1 MCLLQ
6 MGLFRVLELVEEL
19 LNNLQNLLVALV
31 YQTEQLREGSLIG
44 IGNLAAMLV
53 ELRPV
58 QQIRELPVQ
67 IQQMLRD
74 LQELSKI
81 LLQLVVNVTPLYNMV
96 RLSQSQTRDRS
107 P

>member
-1 MCLLQ
+1 
-6 MGLFRVLELVEEL
+6 MGLLRVLALVEEL

>member
-1 MCLLQ
+1 
-6 MGLFRVLELVEEL
+6 MGLLRVLELVEEL

-96 RLSQSQTRDRS
+96 RLSPSQTRDRS

>member
-1 MCLLQ
+1 
-6 MGLFRVLELVEEL
+6 MGLLRVLALVEEL

-96 RLSQSQTRDRS
+96 RLLPSQTRDRS

>member
-1 MCLLQ
+1 
-6 MGLFRVLELVEEL
+6 MGLLRVLELVEEL

-31 YQTEQLREGSLIG
+31 YQTEQLREGALIG

-96 RLSQSQTRDRS
+96 RLSPSQTRDRS

>member
-1 MCLLQ
+1 
-6 MGLFRVLELVEEL
+6 MGLLRVLELVEEL

>member
-6 MGLFRVLELVEEL
+6 MGLLRVLELVEEL

-96 RLSQSQTRDRS
+96 RLSPSQTRDRS

>member
-1 MCLLQ
+1 
-6 MGLFRVLELVEEL
+6 MGLLRVLALVEEL

-96 RLSQSQTRDRS
+96 RLSQSQTHDRS

>member
-1 MCLLQ
+1 

-96 RLSQSQTRDRS
+96 RLSPSQTRDRS

>member
-1 MCLLQ
+1 

-31 YQTEQLREGSLIG
+31 YQTEQLREGSLIA

-96 RLSQSQTRDRS
+96 RLSPSQTRDRS

>member
-1 MCLLQ
+1 
-6 MGLFRVLELVEEL
+6 MGLLRVLALVEEL

-96 RLSQSQTRDRS
+96 RLSPSQTRDRS